1 MADEQTPADK
11 APHKSASRTRK
22 TKMATKARRGRP
34 PASGPWTFPKHTL
47 EKAIE
52 VAQALEEKNAGKP
65 LKSADF
71 APLLGFKR
79 VQDWRYLELLRSANQ
94 YGLVEGSG
102 SAVTIELTS
111 LGQDIVAP
119 SSPTQRQKALL
130 AEFNNVEVFK
140 KSLHS
145 TLASGSLRT
154 SSLETP
160 SCATFR

>member
-1 MADEQTPADK
+1 MADEQGPADK
-11 APHKSASRTRK
+11 PARKRTAK
-22 TKMATKARRGRP
+22 DSKANKAKKARRARP
-34 PASGPWTFPKHTL
+34 TQAATPGGPWTFPKHTL

-94 YGLVEGSG
+94 YGLVQGSG
-102 SAVTIELTS
+102 SAATIELTP

-119 SSPTQRQKALL
+119 SSPIERAQQRTTPASSAGHAWGAVMRK
-130 AEFNNVEVFK
+130 NV
-140 KSLHS
+140 
-145 TLASGSLRT
+145 RT
-154 SSLETP
+154 RDAP
-160 SCATFR
+160 SV